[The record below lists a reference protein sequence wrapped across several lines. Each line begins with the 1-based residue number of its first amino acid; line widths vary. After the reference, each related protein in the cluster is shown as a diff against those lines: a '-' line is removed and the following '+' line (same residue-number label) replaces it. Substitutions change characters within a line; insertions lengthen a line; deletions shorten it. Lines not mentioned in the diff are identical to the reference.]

1 MLKGCPTSTRSTGN
15 RRHTRSV
22 LSVGCRAGAAIAVC
36 RCSRQAKV
44 PACTFTQRT
53 GLLCALKV
61 SFSTRL
67 PADTSHR
74 TSLGPT
80 TLSLDFL
87 PQVLRR
93 RRVSLFSPHPES
105 LPFPESAPMQK
116 KGKKK
121 NRLIQQ
127 LGYNLPLKGDHSSHE
142 AKIEGIAHG
151 RSHQAGVVGRDTTW
165 RRL

>member
-1 MLKGCPTSTRSTGN
+1 MPHVHPKHREPRTHKVCPVCGVSCWGSHSCVQVFVPSEG
-15 RRHTRSV
+15 
-22 LSVGCRAGAAIAVC
+22 AGLHFYTTYRLA
-36 RCSRQAKV
+36 
-44 PACTFTQRT
+44 T
-53 GLLCALKV
+53 ALKV

-80 TLSLDFL
+80 TPSLDFL

-93 RRVSLFSPHPES
+93 RRVSLFSPHSES
-105 LPFPESAPMQK
+105 LPFPESVPMQK
-116 KGKKK
+116 KGEK
-121 NRLIQQ
+121 NPRLIQQ
-127 LGYNLPLKGDHSSHE
+127 LGYNLPLKGDHSSHK

-151 RSHQAGVVGRDTTW
+151 RSHQAGVSRDTTW